1 MCVCSQLPLS
11 GRLWVGGCG
20 LARCLLSISDSVL
33 STPVNQRA
41 AQRDGDLLPTLGL
54 ESAFDALGLTSC
66 ANFVVSGVSNSLPG
80 LLAHQPPHTFYLSR
94 L

>member
-1 MCVCSQLPLS
+1 VVVDVYFRYLVKSGGMMCVCCQLPLA

-41 AQRDGDLLPTLGL
+41 AQRDGHLLPTLGL
-54 ESAFDALGLTSC
+54 ESAVDALGWTC
-66 ANFVVSGVSNSLPG
+66 
-80 LLAHQPPHTFYLSR
+80 FYLSR